1 VKSRTCSNVDLLR
14 RLPKAN
20 IIVYVNRSLRQ
31 RGRDSSVRNSKTTG
45 ELIVESLELAAAR
58 CEDLTPLVY
67 DRLFSVK
74 PETRA
79 MFRADPKNLV
89 KGSMLELA
97 IEAILDFAGER
108 KAGHR
113 LIFCE
118 VQSHD
123 GYGTPPEIF
132 AVFFEVIADT
142 LRDLL
147 GEQWTPDIDA
157 AWRTTLKDLEAYVAA
172 AIKAMQPAA

>member
-1 VKSRTCSNVDLLR
+1 MHGSSRT
-14 RLPKAN
+14 A
-20 IIVYVNRSLRQ
+20 
-31 RGRDSSVRNSKTTG
+31 G

-58 CEDLTPLVY
+58 CDDLTPLVY
-67 DRLFSVK
+67 DRLFTEK

-97 IEAILDFAGER
+97 LEAILDFAGEK
-108 KAGHR
+108 KASHR

-123 GYGTPPEIF
+123 AYGTQPEIF
-132 AVFFEVIADT
+132 TVFFVVIRDV
-142 LRDLL
+142 LRECL
-147 GEQWTPDIDA
+147 GAAWSVEFDA
-157 AWRTTLKDLEAYVAA
+157 AWTTTLAGLDDYVNQAIAA
-172 AIKAMQPAA
+172 MRPAA

>member
-1 VKSRTCSNVDLLR
+1 M
-14 RLPKAN
+14 
-20 IIVYVNRSLRQ
+20 Q
-31 RGRDSSVRNSKTTG
+31 GNSGTAG
-45 ELIVESLELAAAR
+45 ELIAESLELAAAR

-67 DRLFSVK
+67 DRLFAEK

-97 IEAILDFAGER
+97 LEAILDFAGEK
-108 KAGHR
+108 KASHR

-123 GYGTPPEIF
+123 AYGTQPEIF
-132 AVFFEVIADT
+132 TVFFVVI
-142 LRDLL
+142 
-147 GEQWTPDIDA
+147 
-157 AWRTTLKDLEAYVAA
+157 RTSCASVSVLSGRPKS
-172 AIKAMQPAA
+172 MQPGPRRSRSLMTM

>member
-1 VKSRTCSNVDLLR
+1 MV
-14 RLPKAN
+14 A
-20 IIVYVNRSLRQ
+20 
-31 RGRDSSVRNSKTTG
+31 GGKTTG

-67 DRLFSVK
+67 DRLFIAK

-79 MFRADPKNLV
+79 LFRTDPKNLI

-97 IEAILDFAGER
+97 LEAILDFAGEK
-108 KAGHR
+108 KASHR

-123 GYGTPPEIF
+123 AYGTQPEIF
-132 AVFFEVIADT
+132 TVFFVVVRDV
-142 LRDLL
+142 LRELL
-147 GEQWTPDIDA
+147 GTDWSAEIDA
-157 AWRTTLKDLEAYVAA
+157 AWDATLRGLDDYVNQAIAA
-172 AIKAMQPAA
+172 MRPAA

>member
-1 VKSRTCSNVDLLR
+1 VSN
-14 RLPKAN
+14 P
-20 IIVYVNRSLRQ
+20 
-31 RGRDSSVRNSKTTG
+31 KTTG
-45 ELIVESLELAAAR
+45 DLIVESLELAAER

-67 DRLFSVK
+67 DRLFHVK

-79 MFRADPKNLV
+79 MFRADPRNLV

-97 IEAILDFAGER
+97 VEAILDFAGER
-108 KAGHR
+108 KASHR

-142 LRDLL
+142 VRDLL
-147 GEQWTPDIDA
+147 GKQWSPDIDA
-157 AWRTTLKDLEAYVAA
+157 AWRTTLKDLDGYVEA
-172 AIKAMQPAA
+172 AIKAMRPAA